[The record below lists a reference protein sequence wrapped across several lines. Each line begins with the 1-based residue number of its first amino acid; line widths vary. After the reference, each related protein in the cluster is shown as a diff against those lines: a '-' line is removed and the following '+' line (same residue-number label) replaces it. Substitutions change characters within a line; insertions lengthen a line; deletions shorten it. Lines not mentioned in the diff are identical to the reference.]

1 MNTTENTVS
10 LETVLPIRC
19 TSGGE
24 RGKKDSGR
32 KYSYLMPKVTFMALV
47 STVFDKELEN
57 SKEENVAS
65 GGAVSQFL
73 HSYGVSAGKIE
84 SSGRDPFPKVGE
96 EFTEENAEAWLEIL
110 EFKKE
115 REAGARKTAKEH
127 KMDAILLVLN
137 VPGVT
142 WEIVA
147 PGYPDITKAE
157 VEAYKVKLSEVA
169 VSDEATVEDLQAL
182 GKALV

>member
-1 MNTTENTVS
+1 MSTTENTVS
-10 LETVLPIRC
+10 LETVLSIRA

-24 RGKKDSGR
+24 RGTKGSGTAYNYGIM
-32 KYSYLMPKVTFMALV
+32 KGTFLTLIGV
-47 STVFDKELEN
+47 VFDKEVEN
-57 SKEENVAS
+57 SKPENAKS
-65 GGAVSQFL
+65 GGAISQFL
-73 HSYGVSAGKIE
+73 HSYGVTADKME
-84 SSGRDPFPKVGE
+84 KSGRDPFPKAGGE
-96 EFTEENAEAWLEIL
+96 FLGDNMDAWLEIL

-147 PGYPDITKAE
+147 PGYPDITKEE

-169 VSDEATVEDLQAL
+169 AETPAQA
-182 GKALV
+182 